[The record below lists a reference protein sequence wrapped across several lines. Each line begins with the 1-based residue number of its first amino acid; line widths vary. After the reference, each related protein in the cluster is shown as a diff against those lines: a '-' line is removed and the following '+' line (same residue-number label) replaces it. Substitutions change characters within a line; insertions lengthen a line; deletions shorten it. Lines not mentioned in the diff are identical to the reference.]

1 MERSQM
7 IQLRVHPNYV
17 PGMQITL
24 SLRVKRYLAALGL
37 APLIVACGSPE
48 MEEAPVAAAPNTE
61 TPATAEEAT
70 AEEAFPGQRGT
81 TQTAILD
88 TEDGPQTITYELID
102 DYMVL
107 EGDIMLGR
115 FDAGSINYSAT
126 LRAGTW
132 PGCVIPY
139 VIDSQLPNQQRV
151 TDAIK
156 HWEAKTQVRFVKRT
170 NQEDYLRFEDGGK
183 GCWSYIGRRGGGQLV
198 SLARNCSTGNAIH
211 EIAHALGIYHEQSRQ
226 DRDNYVTVQWNNIEQ
241 GKESNFNKYQSSRGV
256 DVGSFDFGSIMLYP
270 WDAFSKN
277 GNPTML
283 RKNGSKYTAQRSGLS
298 SGDLAGIARL
308 CR

>member
-7 IQLRVHPNYV
+7 MQLRVNPNYV
-17 PGMQITL
+17 AGMQVTL
-24 SLRVKRYLAALGL
+24 SMRARRYLTALVL
-37 APLIVACGSPE
+37 APLVAACDPAASGME
-48 MEEAPVAAAPNTE
+48 EEAPATEAPASETE
-61 TPATAEEAT
+61 ESVN
-70 AEEAFPGQRGT
+70 AEEAFPGQSGT

-88 TEDGPQTITYELID
+88 TEDGPQSITYELID
-102 DYMVL
+102 NYMVL

-151 TDAIK
+151 LDAIK

-170 NQEDYLRFEDGGK
+170 NQEDYLNFEDGGK

-198 SLARNCSTGNAIH
+198 SLAKNCSTGSAIH

-226 DRDNYVTVQWNNIEQ
+226 DRDNYVKVLWNNIEQ

-256 DVGSFDFGSIMLYP
+256 DVGSFDFNSIMLYP
-270 WDAFSKN
+270 WNAFSRN
-277 GNPTML
+277 GNPTIL
-283 RKNGSKYTAQRSGLS
+283 RKDGSKYTAQRSSLS